1 MNKFDRI
8 EGLVN
13 LNNLFKFQE
22 SVNDITDDLL
32 SDGFEY
38 EDVKEYLI
46 RELDSLLGDYDS
58 HLDI

>member
-22 SVNDITDDLL
+22 SINDITDDLL

>member
-22 SVNDITDDLL
+22 SINDITDDLL

-58 HLDI
+58 HLHI